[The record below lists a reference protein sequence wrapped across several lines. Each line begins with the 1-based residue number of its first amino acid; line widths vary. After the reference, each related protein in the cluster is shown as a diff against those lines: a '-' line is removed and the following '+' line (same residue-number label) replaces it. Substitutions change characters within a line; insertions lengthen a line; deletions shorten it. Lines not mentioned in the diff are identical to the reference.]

1 MSNSPVMASILQP
14 INRIIVLLMILSAP
28 ITSQAQHDS
37 PWVFKADGG
46 LVHQS
51 DTDLK
56 DGGGSFA
63 VDRWFV
69 SGGVDYEWDQR
80 TSLGFSVGGGKSNYE
95 FDDLTS
101 FGGGGPWDKVEDSR
115 ASITG
120 RFGFGESAVV
130 IISPTVRSNGER
142 GADSG
147 DSLTYGVF
155 AAVAWQLS
163 ESLTVGPGVGIFSR
177 LEDSARIF
185 PVLAI
190 DWDISERWN
199 LSTGRGL
206 ASSQGPGLRLSYEL
220 NQDWSFGLAGR
231 YEDIEFRLDEEGL
244 AAGGIGRDQS
254 FPLVAIATLKPNSM
268 LTLSVFTGLEL
279 GGTLKLNNSEDINI
293 GESDYD
299 PAPLFGATFDFRF

>member
-1 MSNSPVMASILQP
+1 MASTLQP
-14 INRIIVLLMILSAP
+14 IKSVIVLLMIFSAP
-28 ITSQAQHDS
+28 IMAQAQDEG
-37 PWVFKADGG
+37 PWVFTADGG
-46 LVHQS
+46 LVHQT

-56 DGGGSFA
+56 DGDGSFA

-69 SGGVDYEWDQR
+69 SGGVDYVWDQR
-80 TSLGFSVGGGKSNYE
+80 TSLGFSIGGGNSDYE

-101 FGGGGPWDKVEDSR
+101 LGGGGPWGEVEDSR

-120 RFGFGESAVV
+120 RFGFGDSAVV
-130 IISPTVRSNGER
+130 LISPTVRSNGER

-155 AAVAWQLS
+155 AAVVWQLNQD
-163 ESLTVGPGVGIFSR
+163 LTIGPGVGVFSR
-177 LEDSARIF
+177 LEDSARVF

-190 DWDISERWN
+190 DWNISERWN

-231 YEDIEFRLDEEGL
+231 YEDIEFRLDDEGA
-244 AAGGIGRDQS
+244 AAGGVGRDQS
-254 FPLVAIATLKPNSM
+254 FPLVAIATLKPNSK
-268 LTLSVFTGLEL
+268 LTFSVFTGLEL
-279 GGTLKLNNSEDINI
+279 GGTLKLMDSKGIKVD
-293 GESDYD
+293 ESDYD
-299 PAPLFGATFDFRF
+299 PAPLFGATFEFRY